1 VALVYRSV
9 FTDADGAIAS
19 AVPARFVEWLAVK
32 HLSIPE
38 AGLGSQPSALHSE
51 GDVSAW
57 ALEQRSN
64 LATGDQLHR
73 LRLIEDQAGDRWTTS
88 VVAIVPAGGPS
99 RRSRARIWVDV
110 EHDPASGSTLKR
122 PGSPRLLRE
131 LMAVGEAYDGPVP
144 LTAEAWTVGP
154 TQIDELVSWIASP
167 ARSVPLIV
175 FAHDAKRAYD
185 QDRLSRELARD
196 LAGVAM
202 VLRLRDGETTDLFA
216 RRLPREYEVWAG
228 AMRTYLPGA
237 GSDADL
243 PSRHRVLGRAS
254 LVALGGRAFPA
265 VKDQILAM
273 SVAQQAPVVAEN
285 VQRSATSAPSDRGR
299 RRRASDGLLSADW
312 LRTRL
317 RRMFGA
323 LGGEGRPTPAPSLEA
338 NLQQFDEALET
349 LIERSR
355 TSAADGAQT
364 RALDA
369 TAETDRFV
377 SLEAELR
384 TAQEESAALGEL
396 VDELQ
401 GDLESRL
408 DAVRRLQSD
417 NDELILDSTEAAEEV
432 DRLERQVRFLQTRVR
447 ELGESGVGTLET
459 LPDAPPSVA
468 DVIELARTH
477 LDKVHIGANVDQV
490 AAELDLDGRAQL
502 FAVKAWASLRAL
514 DAYATARGQGEFHG
528 SFHAWCSEPPT
539 GETAIAANAVAMVE
553 SETVG
558 NTPDLRNARTF
569 PVPTEV
575 RADGIAYMESHIKI
589 VKRGTP
595 APRLHFLDDAANT
608 GKVYVG
614 YLGAHLPTARF

>member
-1 VALVYRSV
+1 VVLVYRSV

-19 AVPARFVEWLAVK
+19 AIPAKFAEWLAVK
-32 HLSIPE
+32 KLTIPD
-38 AGLGSQPSALHSE
+38 AGLSSGQSALESE
-51 GDVSAW
+51 GDPAW
-57 ALEQRSN
+57 GVEQRSS

-88 VVAIVPAGGPS
+88 VVAIVPAVGPT
-99 RRSRARIWVDV
+99 RQSRARIWVDV
-110 EHDPASGSTLKR
+110 EHDPASGSALKR

-131 LMAVGEAYDGPVP
+131 LMAAGEAYDGPVP

-154 TQIDELVSWIASP
+154 TQIDEVVSWIASP
-167 ARSVPLIV
+167 ARSVPVVV

-202 VLRLRDGETTDLFA
+202 VLRLQDGETTDVFA
-216 RRLPREYEVWAG
+216 RRLPPEYAVWAG

-237 GSDADL
+237 GSDGDL
-243 PSRHRVLGRAS
+243 PSRHRVLGRTS

-273 SVAQQAPVVAEN
+273 SVARQAPIVTEN
-285 VQRSATSAPSDRGR
+285 KQRSATSAPADRRR
-299 RRRASDGLLSADW
+299 RRRASDGPLSADW

-323 LGGEGRPTPAPSLEA
+323 LGVEGGAISAPSLETD
-338 NLQQFDEALET
+338 LKQFDEALDT

-355 TSAADGAQT
+355 SGAAGGSHSPT
-364 RALDA
+364 LDA
-369 TAETDRFV
+369 AAEPDRVV
-377 SLEAELR
+377 SMEAELK
-384 TAQEESAALGEL
+384 AAREDGVALEEL

-401 GDLESRL
+401 SDLESRL
-408 DAVRRLQSD
+408 DAVRQLRTD

-447 ELGESGVGTLET
+447 ELGESGVGVLET

-477 LDKVHIGANVDQV
+477 LDKVHIGPDVDQV

-514 DAYATARGQGEFHG
+514 DAYATARGRGEFQG

-539 GETAIAANAVAMVE
+539 GETAIAANALAMVE

-569 PVPTEV
+569 PVPSEV
-575 RADGIAYMESHIKI
+575 RAEGMAYMESHIKI